1 MSSTLWQSL
10 DNKLVIGNKMITV
23 VREQN
28 PAKIPWNSL
37 KVELVVDC
45 STLPDSQVKLRL
57 KRIAETKGNY
67 HFMRKQIFFPAEQ
80 EIQ

>member
-45 STLPDSQVKLRL
+45 STLPDSQVKQSSF
-57 KRIAETKGNY
+57 KSVNSFE
-67 HFMRKQIFFPAEQ
+67 
-80 EIQ
+80 